1 MKTTIVLADDHSIV
15 RQAMRSLLQGLGFEV
30 IGEAADGGEAIR
42 VVIELKPD
50 ILMVDLM
57 MGSMNGLEVTRR
69 VAMGSPKT
77 GVIVLSMYKDESYVI
92 EALRAGAKA
101 YVVKE
106 SSTEDLLRAIQE
118 TLAGK
123 DYLGSS
129 ISERAI
135 QAYAERAVS
144 QFEEPYDTLSI
155 REKEVL
161 PMVAQGMTSRD
172 IGKLLFVSSRTVETH
187 RANIMHKLGLKSRS
201 DMVRFAQRRGILP
214 PEIAFM
220 KK

>member
-15 RQAMRSLLQGLGFEV
+15 RQALKTLLNDLDFDV
-30 IGEAADGGEAIR
+30 VGEASDGLEAINL
-42 VVIELKPD
+42 VNQLKPD

-69 VAMGSPKT
+69 VTRECPKT
-77 GVIVLSMYKDESYVI
+77 GVVVLSMYKDESYVI

-106 SSTEDLLRAIQE
+106 STTEDLLRAIHE
-118 TLAGK
+118 TVAGK
-123 DYLGSS
+123 HYLGSS

-135 QAYAERAVS
+135 QSYADKAVS
-144 QFEEPYDTLSI
+144 DSKEPYDTLSV
-155 REKEVL
+155 REKEVMR
-161 PMVAQGMTSRD
+161 MVAEGMTSRA
-172 IGKLLFVSSRTVETH
+172 IGQSLFVSSRTIETH
-187 RANIMHKLGLKSRS
+187 RANIMRKLGLNSRA
-201 DMVRFAQRRGILP
+201 DLIRFAQRRGILP
-214 PEIAFM
+214 PEIAFV